1 MKENREYASLIA
13 SLSNANG
20 VSGFEDEVLRV
31 LEKESEGLGKRHRDS
46 LLNYYIEDERDSSLP
61 LVQLD
66 CHSDEVGFMVRAIR
80 PDGMLEF
87 MAIGGW
93 VVTNIPAHMVRVQT
107 ASGKYIPGVVASKPP
122 HYMSDAEKKTPLDIS
137 QLVIDIG
144 ATSAEEVRDV
154 YRVRIAAPV
163 VPDVTA
169 FWDEEHDRIFGKA
182 FDNRMGCAEVISVL
196 SELKGEKLNVR
207 LTGAFASQEEV
218 GVRGATVTAQTVRPD
233 VAIVFEGCP
242 ADDTVVPGYQ
252 VQTAVGKG
260 PMLRYI
266 DARMITN
273 PRFQRFALDVAEEEG
288 IPVQEAV
295 RTGGSTN
302 GSVINLTGR
311 GVPAIVIGIP
321 VRYAHTHYGISSVSD
336 FVNGLK
342 LAIAVIR
349 RLSRETIE
357 SF

>member
-242 ADDTVVPGYQ
+242 ADDTDVPGYQ

-260 PMLRYI
+260 PMLRHI

-349 RLSRETIE
+349 RLSRDTIE

>member
-260 PMLRYI
+260 PMLRHI

-273 PRFQRFALDVAEEEG
+273 PRFQRFALDVAEKEG

>member
-182 FDNRMGCAEVISVL
+182 FDNRMGCAEAISVL

-260 PMLRYI
+260 PMLRHI

>member
-61 LVQLD
+61 LVLLD

-260 PMLRYI
+260 PMLRHI

>member
-260 PMLRYI
+260 PMLRHI

-295 RTGGSTN
+295 RTGGCTN

>member
-31 LEKESEGLGKRHRDS
+31 LEKESEGLGNRHRDS

>member
-31 LEKESEGLGKRHRDS
+31 LEKESKGLGKRHRDS

-260 PMLRYI
+260 PMLRHI

>member
-242 ADDTVVPGYQ
+242 AADTVGPGTQ

-260 PMLRYI
+260 PMLRHI

>member
-144 ATSAEEVRDV
+144 ATSAEEVRDA

-260 PMLRYI
+260 PMLRHI

>member
-1 MKENREYASLIA
+1 MKEDREYASLIA

-260 PMLRYI
+260 PMLRHI

-302 GSVINLTGR
+302 GPVINLTGR